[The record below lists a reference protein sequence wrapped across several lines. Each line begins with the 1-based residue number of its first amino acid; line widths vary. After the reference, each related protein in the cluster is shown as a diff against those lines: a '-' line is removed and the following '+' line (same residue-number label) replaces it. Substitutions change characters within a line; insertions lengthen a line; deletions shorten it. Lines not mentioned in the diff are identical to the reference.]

1 MTIRRFRESGATD
14 ARGLVST
21 VLSLGMHG
29 FLPSS
34 LNDHAR
40 AARGTGFDLER
51 DLENLLEQFPLIDG
65 GGRAHTQAFAP
76 MQQDDLIGEFRRQTQ
91 IVGDLNHGVT
101 MLICQ
106 TAS

>member
-1 MTIRRFRESGATD
+1 MR
-14 ARGLVST
+14 
-21 VLSLGMHG
+21 G

-34 LNDHAR
+34 LNDHTR
-40 AARGTGFDLER
+40 AARGTGFDLEW
-51 DLENLLEQFPLIDG
+51 DLENLLEQSPLIDG

-91 IVGDLNHGVT
+91 IVGDLNHRVT

-106 TAS
+106 TAQAAKEVDLRPDIQMQRGFVQQ

>member
-1 MTIRRFRESGATD
+1 MR
-14 ARGLVST
+14 
-21 VLSLGMHG
+21 G

-40 AARGTGFDLER
+40 AARGTGFDLEW
-51 DLENLLEQFPLIDG
+51 DLENLFEQFPLIDS
-65 GGRAHTQAFAP
+65 GGRAHAQAFAP

-101 MLICQ
+101 MLIGQ
-106 TAS
+106 AAQAAKEVDLRPNIEMQRGFVQQ